1 MPQQKHNNEKYP
13 TFLTQWPFFFVE
25 WSVMFNFV
33 RNPIII
39 ISFDMVRFISRYI
52 FPAMVILTLL
62 VSCDDDT
69 EFRIEGT
76 VDGLG
81 TRNIVMTY
89 VADRGVRSDGI
100 VAIDGKFILVGAS
113 KNYTIVEL
121 TTAQHQ
127 LIGRVMIKNGQTL
140 KCDYNLEDYYDQK
153 VSGNKPSEQWSKFLR
168 ENAESLRTGDHILNN
183 RLVTEYV
190 ESHKDNILSSAL
202 MLTQFY
208 APDHESQADSIFAT
222 IDPKARPESLVDNYR
237 LILSRINSATL
248 HGRIRSFTLTNL
260 RDTTERYYAGRSS
273 YTMFYFTGQGNE
285 RRDTIY
291 PTLRMLNDSIKNR
304 WIRVY
309 EVSMA
314 QDTSM
319 WKRIARQDS
328 VAWPRVWV
336 PGGPANTTFDDI
348 DIPRLPYYILSDSI
362 GETVY
367 RGSSVKT
374 ASDTLLRRLRHNKV
388 I

>member
-1 MPQQKHNNEKYP
+1 
-13 TFLTQWPFFFVE
+13 
-25 WSVMFNFV
+25 
-33 RNPIII
+33 
-39 ISFDMVRFISRYI
+39 MVQFISRYI
-52 FPAMVILTLL
+52 ITTLVMLTLL
-62 VSCDDDT
+62 TACDDDP

-76 VDGLG
+76 VEGLG

-89 VADRGVRSDGI
+89 VADRSVHTDGI

-113 KNYTIVEL
+113 KTYTIVEL
-121 TTAQHQ
+121 STAQHQ
-127 LIGRVMIKNGQTL
+127 LVGRVLIKNGQTL
-140 KCDYNLEDYYDQK
+140 KCDFNLEDFFDQK

-168 ENAESLRTGDHILNN
+168 DNSDALRSGDHILNN
-183 RLVTEYV
+183 RLVAEYV

-222 IDPKARPESLVDNYR
+222 IAPEARPESLVDNYR
-237 LILSRINSATL
+237 LILSRINSAAF
-248 HGRIRSFTLTNL
+248 HGRIRTFTLTNL

-273 YTMFYFTGQGNE
+273 YTLFYFSGQGNE
-285 RRDTIY
+285 HRDTIY
-291 PTLRMLNDSIKNR
+291 PTLRELHDSINHR

-328 VAWPRVWV
+328 VGWPRVWV
-336 PGGPANTTFDDI
+336 PGGSANTTFDDL
-348 DIPRLPYYILSDSI
+348 DIPRLPYYILSDSV
-362 GETVY
+362 GDTAY

-374 ASDTLLRRLRHNKV
+374 ATDTLFRRLRHNKV
-388 I
+388 M